1 MRKMKTIKNWRNK
14 YHYRSKKDTKVVNP
28 TDNPYVFESM
38 FRGNPYIK
46 EVSLHQNTIYIE
58 EKAFKDC
65 ISLERIN
72 IPPKVKYLTFKVFY
86 GCVSLREIIVESP
99 IPPKY
104 YPEKICC
111 MADAEFHDDDR
122 LLFYCVRLKKLFTGK
137 SLCFEGVD
145 RKECIIRV
153 PKGSIELYKKAHE
166 WKEFGNIVEI

>member
-1 MRKMKTIKNWRNK
+1 MNWIRKYVYGKKYRKNAKGN
-14 YHYRSKKDTKVVNP
+14 NP
-28 TDNPYVFESM
+28 TDNPYVFEKM

-65 ISLERIN
+65 ISLEKIN
-72 IPPKVKYLTFKVFY
+72 IPPKVEYLTFKVFY

-111 MADAEFHDDDR
+111 IADAELHDDDR
-122 LLFYCVRLKKLFTGK
+122 LLYFCVRLKKLFTGK
-137 SLCFEGVD
+137 SLCFEGVNK
-145 RKECIIRV
+145 KECIIRV

-166 WKEFGNIVEI
+166 WKEFENIVEML